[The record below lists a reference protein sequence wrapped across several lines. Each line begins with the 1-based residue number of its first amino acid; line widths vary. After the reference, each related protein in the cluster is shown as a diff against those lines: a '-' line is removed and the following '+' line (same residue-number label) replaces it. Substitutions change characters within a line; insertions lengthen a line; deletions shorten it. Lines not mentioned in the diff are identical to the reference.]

1 MTELSKPP
9 CHQIGTKPNA
19 CAFARYDR
27 VVNNTT
33 PLYGEWDG
41 WRMAGR
47 ELVAPNGVRFRPG
60 RLLAI
65 AWAEKQAVMKAKRK
79 AASKN
84 NHTKSDPH
92 RIVITLPARERFDGQ
107 A

>member
-27 VVNNTT
+27 VVYNTT
-33 PLYGEWDG
+33 PLYGEWIG

-47 ELVAPNGVRFRPG
+47 ELVAPNGVRFRPD

-65 AWAEKQAVMKAKRK
+65 AWAEKRAEIKDRKQAKMQ
-79 AASKN
+79 
-84 NHTKSDPH
+84 HTV
-92 RIVITLPARERFDGQ
+92 VIFPARERFDGK